1 MTTRYSARRMF
12 VRRAAILGTLAALA
26 LVAAW
31 KCELSPDLFLKGFGK
46 SGEFLGEFFPPMWSA
61 WDEILEAVGLTLVL
75 AAAATLI
82 GFLLCFPVALAAANN
97 LAPPWLREPMRM
109 LIRIERALPEILA
122 LLFFVRAFGIGPFAG
137 IIALAGSSVGSLG
150 KLLADAIEEADP
162 LVLESVTATGATRWQ
177 TIRYAVIP
185 EVFPALASNTIFRFD
200 QNVRSTVVLG
210 AVGAGGVGAEIFRSM
225 GMLLYSRATLAVL
238 GSLLLIAA
246 SERVSTWLRAKLLE
260 AGKR

>member
-1 MTTRYSARRMF
+1 MTTRYSARRQF
-12 VRRAAILGTLAALA
+12 GRRMAMLAALA
-26 LVAAW
+26 LLTALAAW
-31 KCELSPDLFLKGFGK
+31 KCEITPELFTKGFGRF
-46 SGEFLGEFFPPMWSA
+46 GEFSSEFFPPMWEA
-61 WDEILEAVGLTLVL
+61 WREIVDAVGLTLVL
-75 AAAATLI
+75 AAAATLL
-82 GFLLCFPVALAAANN
+82 GFLFCFPVALAGAHNI
-97 LAPPWLREPMRM
+97 APPWLREPVRM
-109 LIRIERALPEILA
+109 LIRMERALPEILA

-137 IIALAGSSVGSLG
+137 VIALAGSSIGSLG

-177 TIRYAVIP
+177 MIRYAVIP

-238 GSLLLIAA
+238 GSLLLIFA
-246 SERVSTWLRAKLLE
+246 SERLSTWLRARLFG
-260 AGKR
+260 AVTR